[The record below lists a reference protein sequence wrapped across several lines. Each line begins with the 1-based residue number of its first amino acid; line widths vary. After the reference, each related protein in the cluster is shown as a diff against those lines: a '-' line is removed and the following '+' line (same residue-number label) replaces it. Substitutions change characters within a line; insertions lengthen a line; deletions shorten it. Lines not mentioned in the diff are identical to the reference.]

1 MSIVQ
6 WLFTSTNTAQKEPSK
21 TTDIES
27 LKRYYL
33 SKYNWI
39 LSYPLKKYP
48 YMDDNILNKFITV
61 NVDEEGH
68 EIINGKKYIDLRPD
82 CPNILDDRDLNLS
95 PISTICFILHYQL
108 IRNKLD
114 IFPPSRLFLYHN
126 TVFFKDSKQLFTF
139 DSIFKTI
146 ETCGF
151 CSELIY
157 TYNRDNMK
165 VNKLSHIHYE
175 DAEQYKF
182 IHIYRIPNSIAM
194 IKKMLQNNMIIAIGF
209 VLYNNIHINSKITI
223 ADTNTNTIIGGTMG
237 AIVGYIEKQQS
248 FIIALSYGKDMGKDG
263 YILLPFKYVSD
274 KDLLPELYYID
285 FDVTQI
291 QNFIS
296 NKKKMLDTM
305 KKGPHK
311 NHQPYG
317 GLFS

>member
-1 MSIVQ
+1 
-6 WLFTSTNTAQKEPSK
+6 
-21 TTDIES
+21 
-27 LKRYYL
+27 
-33 SKYNWI
+33 
-39 LSYPLKKYP
+39 
-48 YMDDNILNKFITV
+48 MDDTILNKFITV
-61 NVDEEGH
+61 KLNEEGK

-82 CPNILDDRDLNLS
+82 CPNILDDRDLNIS

-126 TVFFKDSKQLFTF
+126 TVFFKDSKKLFTF

-146 ETCGF
+146 ETYGF

-157 TYNRDNMK
+157 TCNIDNMN
-165 VNKLSHIHYE
+165 VNTLTHTHYE
-175 DAEQYKF
+175 EAEQYKF
-182 IHIYRIPNSIAM
+182 IHIYRIPNSIDM

-223 ADTNTNTIIGGTMG
+223 GDTNTNTIIGGTMG

-248 FIIALSYGKDMGKDG
+248 FIIALSYGKNMGKNG
-263 YILLPFKYVSD
+263 YILLPYKYVSD
-274 KDLLPELYYID
+274 KDLTPELYYID

-296 NKKKMLDTM
+296 NKKNLLNTM
-305 KKGPHK
+305 KEKTNMNQK
-311 NHQPYG
+311 PYG